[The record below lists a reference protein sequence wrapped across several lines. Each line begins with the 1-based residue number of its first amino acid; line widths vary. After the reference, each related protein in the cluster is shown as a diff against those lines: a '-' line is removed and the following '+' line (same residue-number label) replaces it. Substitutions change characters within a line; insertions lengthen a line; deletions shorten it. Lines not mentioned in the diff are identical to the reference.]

1 MACLYFN
8 IIALIF
14 CNFFGSRFRG
24 ILIFNFFFQDAETDF
39 VDSQRPGL
47 HISTFLRQ
55 LTFDVLYVV
64 EYIILLSFGLLAK
77 VEEFQGEEYVFVTI
91 ILVLSLSSLVLR

>member
-1 MACLYFN
+1 MFLRQPIFSQSQVYPKSWFN
-8 IIALIF
+8 I
-14 CNFFGSRFRG
+14 FFS
-24 ILIFNFFFQDAETDF
+24 DDETDF

-77 VEEFQGEEYVFVTI
+77 VKEFQNSEHVFVII

>member
-1 MACLYFN
+1 MIFYF
-8 IIALIF
+8 F
-14 CNFFGSRFRG
+14 S
-24 ILIFNFFFQDAETDF
+24 DDETDF

-77 VEEFQGEEYVFVTI
+77 VKEFQNREHVFVII